1 MKIIEHN
8 QRLINVV
15 YSLWFSHPQWSSREH
30 SNRYAKTIWHIV
42 HTSPSRRYIAPF
54 CYYYYYYH
62 IFITILSSRIDNVRW
77 CDIIGAAA
85 VAAVAAIILC
95 FSSSRLH
102 YNMGVSKYLRER
114 IRKLLIVFLLLLLFR
129 PSTEPFDND
138 IPFEYV
144 CAIPS
149 TLICG
154 PIIDAR
160 IKH

>member
-1 MKIIEHN
+1 M
-8 QRLINVV
+8 VFASTMV
-15 YSLWFSHPQWSSREH
+15 SSREH

-42 HTSPSRRYIAPF
+42 HTSLSRRYIVPF
-54 CYYYYYYH
+54 CYYYYYYYH

-85 VAAVAAIILC
+85 AAAIILC
-95 FSSSRLH
+95 FSSLCLH
-102 YNMGVSKYLRER
+102 YNMGVSKYLRKR
-114 IRKLLIVFLLLLLFR
+114 IWKLLIVFLLLLLFR